1 MDSLRS
7 HIKLAAACLAIST
20 IVPTVGATTAR
31 ADVPSA
37 AAILQAGTN
46 TGVADGYPGVIGM
59 IRDGNTVQYVS
70 AGYGDSATKTTAD
83 PQGQFRIGS
92 LTKAFTSAV
101 VLQLEAEGKLS
112 LDDSVEKW
120 LPGVVDS
127 NGYSGAN
134 ITIRELLNH
143 TSGLPDY
150 TGADAGLVG
159 IDYFA
164 NISPN
169 AVYAP
174 QTLVSTALGSRA
186 PVSAPGATWAYA
198 NTNYVLAGMIIQAVT
213 GNTPGT
219 EITNRIIQPL
229 GLTGTS
235 FPATNQLTGDFLH
248 GYNDFWGFDG
258 TYSNITMFGAA
269 GAIVSTLP
277 DLSTFVQAL
286 IGGRLLPAAQ
296 TAELETLV
304 PEGNGAGNGYGLGIA
319 QEKLP
324 CGKTVWYH
332 DGAVLGYHS
341 YWFSNADGTQQV
353 LMMGNEYH
361 GTEGGTKGQND
372 TQTALVNAYC
382 AL

>member
-1 MDSLRS
+1 MRF
-7 HIKLAAACLAIST
+7 HKKLAAACLALAT
-20 IVPTVGATTAR
+20 VVPVAGATAAR

-37 AAILQAGTN
+37 TTILQAAAN
-46 TGVADGYPGVIGM
+46 AGVADGYPGVIGM
-59 IRDGNTVQYVS
+59 IRDGATVQYVS
-70 AGYGDSATKTTAD
+70 AGYGDSATKTAAD
-83 PQGQFRIGS
+83 PQAQFRIGS
-92 LTKAFTSAV
+92 NTKAFTSTV

-127 NGYSGAN
+127 NGYSGAK

-150 TGADAGLVG
+150 LGGLVG
-159 IDYFA
+159 IEYFA

-174 QTLVSTALGSRA
+174 QALVSTALSSRA
-186 PVSAPGATWAYA
+186 PNSVPGATYFYA
-198 NTNYVLAGMIIQAVT
+198 NTNYVLAGMVIQAVT
-213 GNTPGT
+213 GNTPAT

-235 FPATNQLTGDFLH
+235 FPTTNQLTGDFLH

-258 TYSNITMFGAA
+258 TYSNITMLGAA

-296 TAELETLV
+296 MTELETLV
-304 PEGNGAGNGYGLGIA
+304 PLDSSGTGYGLGIA
-319 QEKLP
+319 QRKLP
-324 CGKTVWYH
+324 CGKTVWIH
-332 DGAVLGYHS
+332 TGAVLGYRS
-341 YWFSNADGTQQV
+341 YWFSNADGSQQV
-353 LMMGNEYH
+353 LMTGNEFH
-361 GTEGGTKGQND
+361 GDENTTGQTD
-372 TQTALVNAYC
+372 MFAALVNAYC